1 MDGKGTVKLPD
12 PGTQGRQLL
21 ELVAV
26 SGDFPVYLLERLP
39 GKPAYRASM
48 VKKLKKKGLL
58 RTFYRDGLRTLR
70 LGWLAKELL
79 MQESSERFAFF
90 LTGTA
95 ETSRLKSEKT
105 RRLRLARMADM
116 YTAMQNA
123 GVEIFRDQKPA
134 VFSREFSGKE
144 RIRAP
149 CYYGSRE
156 IKETGLDAVKIRS
169 SRMTGMLLTEE
180 KGYVVYN
187 CGDALMKWGSRE
199 ELRLKIFLQ
208 LEVNSRRL
216 GGQYGTDGLEAV
228 LFADRMETALL
239 LMQAEKKDGAYFLFD
254 GNYRHFYFLTND
266 YYGETLL
273 RLLCCPGKK
282 QEMEELMRTGLEEK
296 TENKTGQDGYGQDG
310 TPVLFGWF
318 FDLPRIV
325 RFQKLLA
332 FQNRTGRIICF
343 DFQREILE
351 RYFALKGTALEFETI
366 DFRKFE
372 RRFFGD

>member
-70 LGWLAKELL
+70 LGWLA
-79 MQESSERFAFF
+79 
-90 LTGTA
+90 
-95 ETSRLKSEKT
+95 
-105 RRLRLARMADM
+105 
-116 YTAMQNA
+116 QNA

-228 LFADRMETALL
+228 LFADRMEMALI
-239 LMQAEKKDGAYFLFD
+239 LMQSEKKDGAYFLFD